1 MSLIYFALAA
11 PGLLMMYVTTLV
23 FVRADAV
30 LFISVCVML
39 LQVRAASE
47 MYITGCYDDI
57 DDGDDGDGES
67 DVICLDEEDVVE
79 SERRKQAMSPR
90 APATKGE
97 ARANKKNSEEVSGE
111 ESVEESEEEEGKERE
126 DSENE
131 DEDNE

>member
-1 MSLIYFALAA
+1 
-11 PGLLMMYVTTLV
+11 MMYVTTLV

-90 APATKGE
+90 APSTKGE
-97 ARANKKNSEEVSGE
+97 APANKKNSEEEETGE
-111 ESVEESEEEEGKERE
+111 DGSNDDEEDK
-126 DSENE
+126 DSE
-131 DEDNE
+131 